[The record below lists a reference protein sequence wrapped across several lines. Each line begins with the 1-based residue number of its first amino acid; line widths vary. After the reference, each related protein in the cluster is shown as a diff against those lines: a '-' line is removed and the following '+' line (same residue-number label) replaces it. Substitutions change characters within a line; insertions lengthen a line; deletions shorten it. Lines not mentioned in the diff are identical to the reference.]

1 MTQFFSKEE
10 VLQKTKRRDVANSML
25 LAQYSKQWEKDA
37 RFIEELVEHENEF
50 ALYPTSYKTVN
61 SAYTTAASI
70 KNRKRHQFQE
80 GVNGLIGS
88 FDAIT
93 VEEDGQFRVYVS
105 YTTKQTRK
113 KSRKRRRRNH
123 ND

>member
-1 MTQFFSKEE
+1 MTQFLSKEE
-10 VLQKTKRRDVANSML
+10 VLQKTKRRNVANSML
-25 LAQYSKQWEKDA
+25 LSQYSKQWEEDA

-61 SAYTTAASI
+61 SAYTAAASI

-80 GVNGLIGS
+80 DVNGLTGS

-105 YTTKQTRK
+105 YTTKRARK
-113 KSRKRRRRNH
+113 KSRKRRRGNH